1 MRQLLTPFVFCV
13 AFLAFHTSMAQDVA
27 APPSEPKP
35 AAESKAVPV
44 AANAPAATDD
54 TVQSSDV
61 PVSDEVPITAAD
73 REAIMKRWQ
82 REIVSLEKKN
92 ESLESNEDAIL
103 FIGSSSVRR
112 WDSIATDMAPFRCIE
127 RGYGGSKFSDVSVFA
142 KRLIEPHQYRAMVMF
157 VANDVSGR
165 PDDHSLEQIEA
176 WVRYIVGVS
185 RAHQPD
191 AAVLIVEITPCES
204 RFASW
209 DKIRAVNSLLK
220 EIALTTPDTYFIP
233 TAEHYLTADDHP
245 RPELFV
251 GDKLHLSPPGY
262 ELWGSLIRQ
271 RLSDVLRQRAT
282 ADAAAALETPAAR

>member
-1 MRQLLTPFVFCV
+1 MRQLLTPLVFCV
-13 AFLAFHTSMAQDVA
+13 AFSAFHPMMAQDVA
-27 APPSEPKP
+27 APPSEPNQ
-35 AAESKAVPV
+35 AAATTAANVISNEVPV
-44 AANAPAATDD
+44 
-54 TVQSSDV
+54 
-61 PVSDEVPITAAD
+61 TAAD
-73 REAIMKRWQ
+73 REAIVKRWE
-82 REIVSLEKKN
+82 RDIISLEKEN
-92 ESLESNEDAIL
+92 ESLADNEDAIL
-103 FIGSSSVRR
+103 FIGSSSIRR

-127 RGYGGSKFSDVSVFA
+127 RGYGGAKFSDVAVYA

-165 PDDHSLEQIEA
+165 PDDHSLDQIEA

-271 RLSDVLRQRAT
+271 RLGDVLRQRTT
-282 ADAAAALETPAAR
+282 ADAAAAASETPAAR